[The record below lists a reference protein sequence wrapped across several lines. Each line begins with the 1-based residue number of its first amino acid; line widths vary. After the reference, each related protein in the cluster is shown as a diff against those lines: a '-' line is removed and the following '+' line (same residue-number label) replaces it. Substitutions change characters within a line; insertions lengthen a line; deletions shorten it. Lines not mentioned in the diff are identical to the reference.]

1 MEIAGLAHEGVCKN
15 SPQIIIRMS
24 FILII
29 VLTPPVSKKI
39 QRNKIMENN
48 IEIKGETKLA
58 LLMFRAMTPANQDA
72 FLALAKLALQYQE
85 GGADLKAKAP
95 EKRE

>member
-1 MEIAGLAHEGVCKN
+1 
-15 SPQIIIRMS
+15 
-24 FILII
+24 
-29 VLTPPVSKKI
+29 
-39 QRNKIMENN
+39 MENN
-48 IEIKGETKLA
+48 IEIKGEMKLA